1 MKKLLTTTALALTL
15 AIPGAAFAQ
24 TSGTTDP
31 AAPAA
36 NQSSDGSQ
44 TEIKKTDDM
53 NKTAPADTAA
63 ETTAPTA
70 PTPDTAATTSAD
82 SDVKTTMGGPAIYFE
97 GSEQGDILASS
108 LIGMRIYATESDVNE
123 DQAYA
128 ADARKE
134 WDDIGEVNDV
144 VLNWDGG
151 IKAVVLGVGGFLGM
165 GEKDVAVE
173 ISSLKK
179 VRESDDANDWFLVV
193 NSNKEALESAPAY
206 VREKM

>member
-36 NQSSDGSQ
+36 NQPSDASQ
-44 TEIKKTDDM
+44 TEIKKSDDM
-53 NKTAPADTAA
+53 NTTAPAAPAA
-63 ETTAPTA
+63 SATAPANT
-70 PTPDTAATTSAD
+70 DM
-82 SDVKTTMGGPAIYFE
+82 KTTMSGPATYFE
-97 GSEQGDILASS
+97 GSQQGDVLASS

-123 DQAYA
+123 DQAYP

-144 VLNWDGG
+144 VLNWDGS
-151 IKAVVLGVGGFLGM
+151 IKAVVLGVGGFLGI

-173 ISSLKK
+173 MTSLKK
-179 VRESDDANDWFLVV
+179 VRESDDADDWFLVV
-193 NSNKEALESAPAY
+193 NSNKESLESAPQY
-206 VREKM
+206 KRDKM